1 MSDVKLETAQ
11 EKVEIKQTRN
21 KVDPIRFRDETINKI
36 KKTNIE
42 FGTKS
47 YKDIPSQLYVSS
59 ISAFSSFGAARKIRV
74 NLPFSFSIRLVSFKP
89 NPSQK
94 NFNESSTL
102 FILIIVCKYF
112 IC

>member
-42 FGTKS
+42 F
-47 YKDIPSQLYVSS
+47 
-59 ISAFSSFGAARKIRV
+59 
-74 NLPFSFSIRLVSFKP
+74 
-89 NPSQK
+89 
-94 NFNESSTL
+94 
-102 FILIIVCKYF
+102 
-112 IC
+112 

>member
-47 YKDIPSQLYVSS
+47 YKDIPFKVSKDTHQKGLMLR
-59 ISAFSSFGAARKIRV
+59 IYRGAPGDDFTKKVFYIRFWF
-74 NLPFSFSIRLVSFKP
+74 NGKSDLHP
-89 NPSQK
+89 N
-94 NFNESSTL
+94 
-102 FILIIVCKYF
+102 YM
-112 IC
+112 